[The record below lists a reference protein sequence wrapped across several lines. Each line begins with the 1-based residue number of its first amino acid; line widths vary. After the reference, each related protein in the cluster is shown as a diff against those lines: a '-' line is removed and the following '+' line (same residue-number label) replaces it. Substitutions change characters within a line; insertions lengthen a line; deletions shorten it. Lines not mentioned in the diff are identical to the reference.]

1 MKFIFPQ
8 NYRFKNKL
16 FGIIDYSSLILNII
30 WDIFIYFLINL
41 IFKSLNIKVFLFI
54 IFCLPILLFSII
66 GFNHENII
74 YIFIYILKYVK
85 KQKLYF
91 YNKNY

>member
-30 WDIFIYFLINL
+30 WDIFIYFFINL
-41 IFKSLNIKVFLFI
+41 IFKSLNIKIILFI
-54 IFCLPILLFSII
+54 IFCLPILLFIII

-74 YIFIYILKYVK
+74 YIFT
-85 KQKLYF
+85 
-91 YNKNY
+91 